1 VRRPKLEPV
10 NVVGIGMTKFGV
22 LEDSLLDL
30 AQKAAFEAMDDSSLV
45 ETKFN
50 HLLVGVQNPDE
61 FVGQGHLSTV
71 LADRLGVV
79 PVGATRVET
88 GPSSG
93 SSAFE
98 AAFAQVAAGIAD
110 LVLVIGVEKMSE
122 VDRGTASKIL
132 AKMMSY
138 ENETR
143 YGATPTALAAMIARR
158 YMHDYGLT
166 RDELSLV
173 PVKAHRNGAKNPLAH
188 FQKEITIEQVN
199 SARIVADP
207 LTVYDCCATSDGAAA
222 VIVASDRI
230 VKEHGLADR
239 AIRVLGIGHG
249 TDYLAVQHRLALTS
263 MNATVVAAD
272 KAFKM
277 AHVTPQEI
285 DVCELHDAFSIL
297 ELVNMEDVGLVERG
311 KAVLAI
317 KDELTEVSGNMPIN
331 TTGGIKARGHPTGA
345 TGVAQ
350 IRDIAMQLRGEAP
363 KGLQVKDPNIG
374 LTHNI
379 GGFGNNMVVAIFS
392 NR

>member
-1 VRRPKLEPV
+1 MTMEPV
-10 NVVGIGMTKFGV
+10 NIVGVGMTKFGV
-22 LEDSLLDL
+22 LDDSILDL
-30 AQKAAFEAMDDSSLV
+30 VKSAAFEAMEDSSTA
-45 ETKFN
+45 EARFD
-50 HLLVGVQNPDE
+50 HLFVGTQNPDE
-61 FVGQGHLSTV
+61 FVGRGHLST
-71 LADRLGVV
+71 LIADTLGLV
-79 PVGATRVET
+79 PAAATRVET

-98 AAFAQVAAGIAD
+98 AASAIVGSGMAD

-132 AKMMSY
+132 AKMMSI

-188 FQKEITIEQVN
+188 FQKEIMLEQVN
-199 SARIVADP
+199 TARIVADP
-207 LTVYDCCATSDGAAA
+207 LTLYDCCPTSDGAAA
-222 VIVASDRI
+222 LVVASDRA

-239 AIRVLGIGHG
+239 AIRVLGLGHG
-249 TDYLAVQHRLALTS
+249 TDYLAVQHRLSLTS
-263 MNATVVAAD
+263 MNATVVAAE

-277 AHVTPQEI
+277 ARVGPQDI
-285 DVCELHDAFSIL
+285 DVCEVHDAFSIL
-297 ELVNMEDVGLVERG
+297 ELVNMEDIGLVKRG
-311 KAVLAI
+311 EAIKAV
-317 KDELTEVSGNMPIN
+317 KEGLTEVSGGMPVN

-350 IRDIAMQLRGEAP
+350 IRDIVLQLRGKAP
-363 KGLQVKDPNIG
+363 KGLQVDTPNIG

-379 GGFGNNMVVAIFS
+379 GGFGNNMVVGIFQE
-392 NR
+392 R

>member
-1 VRRPKLEPV
+1 
-10 NVVGIGMTKFGV
+10 MTKFGV
-22 LEDSLLDL
+22 LDNSFLDL
-30 AQKAAFEAMDDSSLV
+30 AKVAAFEAIEDSSTN
-45 ETKFN
+45 EAKFDYIV
-50 HLLVGVQNPDE
+50 VGSQNPDE
-61 FVGQGHLSTV
+61 FVGRGHVSTV
-71 LADRLGVV
+71 LADLLGLV
-79 PVGATRVET
+79 PAGATRVET

-98 AAFAQVAAGIAD
+98 NAFALVAAGMAD
-110 LVLVIGVEKMSE
+110 LVLVIGVEKMSG
-122 VDRGTASKIL
+122 VDRGTSSKIL
-132 AKMMSY
+132 AKMMSL
-138 ENETR
+138 EDETR

-188 FQKEITIEQVN
+188 FQKELTVEQV
-199 SARIVADP
+199 SKARLVADP
-207 LTVYDCCATSDGAAA
+207 LTLYDCCPTSDGAAS
-222 VIVASDRI
+222 VVVASDMAM
-230 VKEHGLADR
+230 KEHGFLDR
-239 AIRVLGIGHG
+239 SIQVLGIGHG

-263 MNATVVAAD
+263 MNATVVAAE

-277 AHVTPQEI
+277 AGLSPKDV

-297 ELVNMEDVGLVERG
+297 ELVNMEDIGFVERG
-311 KAVLAI
+311 HAI
-317 KDELTEVSGNMPIN
+317 QALKDGLTEVSGIIPVN

-350 IRDIAMQLRGEAP
+350 IRDIVLQLRGEAP
-363 KGLQVKDPNIG
+363 KDLQVNSPTIG

-379 GGFGNNMVVAIFS
+379 GGFGNNMVVGIFS